1 MLAKYDQ
8 LITISLINDIHRIN
22 TNLRERVN
30 ETKMYLL
37 NIKRSINKKLYHV
50 YLNHTV
56 HTNKILLI
64 SVILKTK

>member
-1 MLAKYDQ
+1 MILR
-8 LITISLINDIHRIN
+8 TNINDIHRIN

-50 YLNHTV
+50 YLNYTV
-56 HTNKILLI
+56 HTYKILLI
-64 SVILKTK
+64 YVILKTK